1 MRNVDDGFMEDFR
14 GEYGT
19 SENVAPQGPLGR
31 LPSRHRQAYPLP
43 EPLVVDEVA
52 REQ

>member
-1 MRNVDDGFMEDFR
+1 MRNVDDGFMKDFR

-19 SENVAPQGPLGR
+19 SENVALQGPPER
-31 LPSRHRQAYPLP
+31 LPSRHWQAHPLA

-52 REQ
+52 WER